1 MEKYEGSSRAKTEQR
16 MEKSSSFHMYLYK
29 NNFSSNS
36 VFIFYFPLVF
46 YTSMLNKEDGNQFPR
61 TRTS

>member
-1 MEKYEGSSRAKTEQR
+1 MEKYKGSARAKTEQR

-46 YTSMLNKEDGNQFPR
+46 YTSMLNK
-61 TRTS
+61 